1 MLSEFVNHEFWAI
14 LFSEDMAVDCGRFKM
29 VHARLEGRPS
39 GVRAPRVSAQAGAT

>member
-14 LFSEDMAVDCGRFKM
+14 LFSEHIAVDCGRFKM
-29 VHARLEGRPS
+29 VHARLEGSPS